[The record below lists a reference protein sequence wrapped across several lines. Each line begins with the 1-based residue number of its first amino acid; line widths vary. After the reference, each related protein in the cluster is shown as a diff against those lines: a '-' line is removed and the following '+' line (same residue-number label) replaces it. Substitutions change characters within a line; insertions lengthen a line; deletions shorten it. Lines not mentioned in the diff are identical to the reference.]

1 MSINTGKVV
10 VGGLVAG
17 FIMNAVDFVVNGV
30 LLGSRWEAAAIAR
43 NIDVAAVGARSLIG
57 WIASDFALGV
67 AILGIYAGIRPR
79 FGPGPKTA
87 AIASLAVWTIAH
99 VAYGSMWFT
108 GLYSPRLVGA
118 AALGSL
124 VGSLAGGYAGCRIY
138 QEAGA
143 PTAARI

>member
-17 FIMNAVDFVVNGV
+17 VIMNAVDFVVNAV
-30 LLGSRWEAAAIAR
+30 LLGARWEAAAAAR
-43 NIDVAAVGARSLIG
+43 NIDLTAVATRSMAG
-57 WIASDFALGV
+57 WISTDLLLGV
-67 AILGIYAGIRPR
+67 GIVWVYAAIRPR
-79 FGPGPKTA
+79 FGPGPRTA
-87 AIASLAVWTIAH
+87 AIASVAVWALARIA
-99 VAYGSMWFT
+99 YLSMWFT
-108 GLYSPRLVGA
+108 GLYSLRLVGA

-124 VGSLAGGYAGCRIY
+124 VGSLAGGYAGCRMY